1 MMRKTI
7 YLFIAA
13 LCVAASASAQSN
25 SDRISL
31 GIGLLYENGLDA
43 TVAYEHELNYHN
55 SFEVFAGGYLK
66 WAECPSC
73 GHVCPESFWRNYRS
87 YSLGVA
93 YKPCVVRG
101 RNHFGNVR
109 VGASAG
115 SDTDRFLAGIHVG
128 YEHNHVLHSGW
139 VLYWQVKSDMMI
151 KGRDFFRTGVALGF
165 KIPVK

>member
-1 MMRKTI
+1 MGKTI
-7 YLFIAA
+7 NLFIAA
-13 LCVAASASAQSN
+13 LCIAASASAQSN

-31 GIGLLYENGLDA
+31 GVGLLYENGLDA
-43 TVAYEHELNYHN
+43 TIAYEHELNYHN
-55 SFEVFAGGYLK
+55 SFEVFAGGCLK

-109 VGASAG
+109 IGVSAG
-115 SDTDRFLAGIHVG
+115 SDTGRFLGGIHVG
-128 YEHNHVLHSGW
+128 YEHNYMLHSGW

-151 KGRDFFRTGVALGF
+151 KGQDLFRTGVVLGF

>member
-1 MMRKTI
+1 MGKTI
-7 YLFIAA
+7 NLFIAA

-66 WAECPSC
+66 WADCPSC

-87 YSLGVA
+87 YSLGAA

-109 VGASAG
+109 IGASLG

-128 YEHNHVLHSGW
+128 YEHNYVLRSGW
-139 VLYWQVKSDMMI
+139 VLYWQVKSDLMI
-151 KGRDFFRTGVALGF
+151 KGQDLFRTGVVLGF

>member
-1 MMRKTI
+1 MGKTI
-7 YLFIAA
+7 NLFIAA

-25 SDRISL
+25 SDRIAL
-31 GIGLLYENGLDA
+31 GVGLLYENGLDA
-43 TVAYEHELNYHN
+43 TIAYEHELNYHN

-66 WAECPSC
+66 WADCPSC

-87 YSLGVA
+87 YSLGAA

-109 VGASAG
+109 IGASLG

-128 YEHNHVLHSGW
+128 YEHNYVLRSGW
-139 VLYWQVKSDMMI
+139 VLYWQVKSDLMI
-151 KGRDFFRTGVALGF
+151 KGQDLFRTGVVLGF